1 MSIIIDYIKIFHEI
15 FFRSKFFIKRESY
28 GFESEDIYIDEHL
41 KNIHKGFYVDIGA
54 FNPIRGSNTYLLYKR
69 GWSGINVDADE
80 NSIRMFKILRR
91 NDYNFNFAVSSSDS
105 KEINLFY
112 EKQSSAVKTVN
123 SEFRDK
129 TLRNFKI
136 KKVKTSNFE
145 DIMNKTNFS
154 NRKIDFLNI
163 DCEGSDYDVLK
174 LIDLKKYEPK
184 LICIE
189 INSHIIKNIED
200 SNVFKHLL
208 KNNFFLVKSFV
219 NSHIFKLKDN

>member
-1 MSIIIDYIKIFHEI
+1 M
-15 FFRSKFFIKRESY
+15 
-28 GFESEDIYIDEHL
+28 
-41 KNIHKGFYVDIGA
+41 
-54 FNPIRGSNTYLLYKR
+54 
-69 GWSGINVDADE
+69 DADE

-91 NDYNFNFAVSSSDS
+91 KDYNFNFAVSSSS
-105 KEINLFY
+105 KKEIDLFY
-112 EKQSSAVKTVN
+112 EKQSSAVKTIN

-129 TLRNFKI
+129 TLHNFKI

-145 DIMNKTNFS
+145 DIINKTNFS

-189 INSHIIKNIED
+189 INYHTIKNIEE
-200 SNVFKHLL
+200 SNVFKHLF
-208 KNNFFLVKSFV
+208 KNNFILIKSLLIAIFL
-219 NSHIFKLKDN
+219 N